1 MLAGEPPYTG
11 PTAQAIIAKR
21 FTEPLPRLRTVREV
35 PEQLEKTI
43 HRALAR
49 NPADRF
55 PTAAEFA
62 RALGQGATGASSATI
77 RAPAIRL
84 PMSAKTRRTVGA
96 VLLLVAAAAVAW
108 LIRPRRLPPPLPGQ
122 LAVLPFS
129 VTGTGSFAYLAQGMV
144 DLLSRN
150 LNGVEALVTVDP
162 GRVISAAGRD
172 LPAQLDAARARD
184 IARRLGAGQYI
195 LGSVVPAGGQL
206 RIQAQLY
213 RQDSAAS
220 PVAQATV
227 EGDST
232 RLFALVDQLTA
243 QLLAARGQ
251 GQGSRLAQTAA
262 LTTRSLPALKA
273 YLEAERNL
281 RAARYDSAIA
291 GFQRAVEADSDFALA
306 HYRLAAA
313 AMWVGRMGL
322 IGPAVDRALALNQ
335 RLSDRD
341 RRLLSAFADLVRG
354 APDRAER
361 QYREFLEAYPDDLE
375 AEFQLGNLLYTYNA
389 ARGRSPAEAGEYYTR
404 VLQVD
409 PKFICPI

>member
-1 MLAGEPPYTG
+1 
-11 PTAQAIIAKR
+11 
-21 FTEPLPRLRTVREV
+21 
-35 PEQLEKTI
+35 
-43 HRALAR
+43 
-49 NPADRF
+49 
-55 PTAAEFA
+55 
-62 RALGQGATGASSATI
+62 
-77 RAPAIRL
+77 
-84 PMSAKTRRTVGA
+84 
-96 VLLLVAAAAVAW
+96 
-108 LIRPRRLPPPLPGQ
+108 
-122 LAVLPFS
+122 VLPFS

-389 ARGRSPAEAGEYYTR
+389 ARGRSPAEAGAYYTR